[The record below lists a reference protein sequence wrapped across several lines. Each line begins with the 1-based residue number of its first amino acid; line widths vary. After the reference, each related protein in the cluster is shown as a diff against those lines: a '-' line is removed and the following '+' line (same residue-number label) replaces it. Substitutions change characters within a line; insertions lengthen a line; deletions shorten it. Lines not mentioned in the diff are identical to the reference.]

1 MAPTYPWGGSKPKQT
16 TKLNNTSFPSLKD
29 TEANKPAPESE
40 YNQVQEDELLVLGA
54 IYGDDFEREDTKPG
68 AWKVR

>member
-1 MAPTYPWGGSKPKQT
+1 MASTYPWGRSKPKQT
-16 TKLNNTSFPSLKD
+16 TQLTNTSFPSLKTSETD
-29 TEANKPAPESE
+29 KPAPESE
-40 YNQVQEDELLVLGA
+40 YKQVQEDELLVIGA